1 MAAHFTHLLTG
12 KRVIV
17 VDPRS
22 VAAFFT
28 GPVQGKDGKPS
39 PTDNV
44 WLVIDKVPS
53 PIPVVETEDEVLTK
67 LGLKE

>member
-1 MAAHFTHLLTG
+1 MAIHFTHLVTG
-12 KRVIV
+12 KRVTV
-17 VDPRS
+17 VEPRA
-22 VAAFFT
+22 VAAFFS
-28 GPVQGKDGKPS
+28 GPMQDKAGKPS
-39 PTDNV
+39 ATDNV